1 MTTLRFQNLQP
12 APRKIAFTA
21 KVLCSFSSVIPVG
34 YAWVFAVGGLAVSA
48 LLFASFDRRDFM
60 PIEWK
65 ATGQAKIVKKD
76 NAKVNDFQ
84 KYVFEWQN
92 PDGKMSRGECF
103 SKYEYNVGSTVQV
116 VCSAKDESLAKLE
129 GGTFGTENRIW
140 LPFIPLAIGI
150 IIGGLPLFVTIRNG
164 RKVIHLLQ
172 FGTPTFAQVQEYV
185 QDGQTYVKHFPIIKF
200 SVVFQASDKTVHS
213 AELVEVRK
221 DMKNIE
227 LELPVFYDPDN
238 PGSSVKSFGM
248 IPKGI
253 TYNSSKNIFRGGFFA
268 LFPHY
273 LGIAALTITIIWI
286 FVYFVSLLF

>member
-1 MTTLRFQNLQP
+1 MTPLRFQNLQP
-12 APRKIAFTA
+12 VPRKIAFTA
-21 KVLCSFSSVIPVG
+21 KVLCLFSSEIPVG
-34 YAWVFAVGGLAVSA
+34 FAWFFAVGGLAVSA

-65 ATGQAKIVKKD
+65 ASGQARIVKKD

-84 KYVFEWQN
+84 KYVFEWQGS
-92 PDGKMSRGECF
+92 DGKMNRGECF
-103 SKYEYNVGSTVQV
+103 SKYEYNVGSLVQV
-116 VCSAKDESLAKLE
+116 ACSVKDESLAKLE
-129 GGTFGTENRIW
+129 GGSFGTENRIW

-164 RKVIHLLQ
+164 KKVIRLLQ
-172 FGTPTFAQVQEYV
+172 FGAPTFARVQEYV
-185 QDGQTYVKHFPIIKF
+185 QDGQTYVKHFPIVKL

-227 LELPVFYDPDN
+227 PELPVFYYPDN
-238 PGSSVKSFGM
+238 PDELIMSFGM

-273 LGIAALTITIIWI
+273 LGIAALAITIVWI
-286 FVYFVSLLF
+286 FVYFVSLFL